1 MSMDK
6 GEILKEGIYNSH
18 EPLIHWQLA
27 IISRSSLPFFFFF
40 MSMARCWQQGLQGN
54 LCQKSSEA
62 APSSPRWID
71 VYICNIYKN
80 IYINLYIK
88 YLQYHS
94 KILSNLTVSQKCD
107 IS

>member
-40 MSMARCWQQGLQGN
+40 LCPWQGVGSRACRETSVRRAQRLPHP
-54 LCQKSSEA
+54 
-62 APSSPRWID
+62 APD
-71 VYICNIYKN
+71 G
-80 IYINLYIK
+80 
-88 YLQYHS
+88 
-94 KILSNLTVSQKCD
+94 
-107 IS
+107 

>member
-40 MSMARCWQQGLQGN
+40 YVHGKVL
-54 LCQKSSEA
+54 A
-62 APSSPRWID
+62 AGPAGKPLSGELRGCPIQPQMDRR
-71 VYICNIYKN
+71 VYMQ
-80 IYINLYIK
+80 YI
-88 YLQYHS
+88 
-94 KILSNLTVSQKCD
+94 
-107 IS
+107 